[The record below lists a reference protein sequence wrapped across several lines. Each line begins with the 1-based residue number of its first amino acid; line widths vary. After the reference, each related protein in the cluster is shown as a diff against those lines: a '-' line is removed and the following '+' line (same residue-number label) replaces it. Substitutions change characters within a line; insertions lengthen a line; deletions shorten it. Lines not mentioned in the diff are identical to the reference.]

1 MQSLSKS
8 NEHTARQ
15 QLKCLKVGQ
24 MLLDVHDARHEQRYA
39 GTGPGCVPGSP
50 QDLAGHPIPVF
61 NVLKMAARS
70 PTYCLATPFCPR
82 SLLLRDLSEYYGSE
96 AKVEALASAQRRIV
110 ACLLCRERPLYNI
123 PVTEYMQSSIDAC
136 VRPLCASPPSRYN
149 QDECSFST
157 DGVEKR
163 DPACEAI
170 KYIR

>member
-1 MQSLSKS
+1 MSLAHRSRLQPRRAK
-8 NEHTARQ
+8 NKGRFCKGCGEFVRLEHQAVHGVPKAGKRASLTQEQ
-15 QLKCLKVGQ
+15 QN
-24 MLLDVHDARHEQRYA
+24 
-39 GTGPGCVPGSP
+39 
-50 QDLAGHPIPVF
+50 

-149 QDECSFST
+149 QDECLFST